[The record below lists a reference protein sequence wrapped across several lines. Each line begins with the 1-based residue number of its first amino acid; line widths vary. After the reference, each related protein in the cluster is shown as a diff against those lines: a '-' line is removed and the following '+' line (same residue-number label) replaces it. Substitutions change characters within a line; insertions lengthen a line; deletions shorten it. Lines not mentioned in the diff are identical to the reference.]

1 MKSHITLLYISG
13 LVTSLTLTLSS
24 CIDNDVYDDSPQG
37 NFDALWKI
45 IDEQYCFL
53 DYKAEEYGLDWNE
66 VYERY
71 QQDIIPTMSQKDLFY
86 VFDNMLDELRDGH
99 VNLYASFDVARYW
112 DWFEDYPENFSDSI
126 QRIYLGTDYHIAS
139 GLTYKVL
146 EDNIGYVYCESFSD
160 AIGNG
165 NLTDMLVELELCKGL
180 IIDVRNNS
188 GGQLTTST
196 KLASRFTNEKILTGY
211 IRHKTGTG
219 HSDFSDPYPIYLEP
233 YNGVRWQKPV
243 VVLTNRRSYSA
254 TNYFVNEMN
263 QLPQVTIVGDITG
276 GGSGLPFSSELPNG
290 WSIRFS
296 ASPMFDPEMNHLEF
310 GITPDEKVDMTSE
323 DMQKG
328 VDTIIEKAREILNQN
343 Y

>member
-263 QLPQVTIVGDITG
+263 QLSQVTIVGDITG